1 MMSEQAVISLEGVR
15 RSYGGAHGGGFELG
29 PIDLDIESGHI
40 VAVVGP
46 NGAGK
51 STLFQILMG
60 LIHPDA
66 GNVSLFGLDHPQD
79 EVEIKRKIGYVP
91 ERALGHD
98 DMSAKALG
106 EFVSYWYPHWNEEL
120 YRELLARY
128 AVDPRKR
135 FDKLSTG
142 DQRRLSFALALAR
155 GAELLL
161 LDEPTAG
168 VDPVGRKEMLGD
180 ISRFVHLGAGAKTVV
195 FATQVMEEAKR
206 VADHI
211 AFLVDGELLGPF
223 GKNAL
228 LKEWKTFWLE
238 EEPDGDVLGLIEVHG
253 GSPVRIVTDSP
264 EETREALSSQNT
276 RIVGEGTVDLEEI
289 LSYLVRRSTER
300 RIKSS
305 RAGE

>member
-1 MMSEQAVISLEGVR
+1 MMTERAVISLEGVKK
-15 RSYGGAHGGGFELG
+15 SYGGGFELG
-29 PIDLDIESGHI
+29 PINLRIEPGHI

-51 STLFQILMG
+51 STLFGILMG
-60 LIHPDA
+60 LIHPDS
-66 GNVSLFGLDHPQD
+66 GNVSLFGLDHPED
-79 EVEIKRKIGYVP
+79 EVEIKRRIGYVP
-91 ERALGHD
+91 QRAIGHD
-98 DMSAKALG
+98 DLSAKALG
-106 EFVSYWYPHWNEEL
+106 RFISHWYPHWNEEL
-120 YRELLARY
+120 YRELLMRY
-128 AVDPRKR
+128 AVDLRKR

-155 GAELLL
+155 GTELLL

-180 ISRFVHLGAGAKTVV
+180 VSRFVHQGAGARTAV

-206 VADHI
+206 VADYV

-228 LKEWKTFWLE
+228 LGGWKTFWLE
-238 EEPDGDVLGLIEVHG
+238 EEPDGDVLGLVEVQG
-253 GSPVRIVTDSP
+253 GNPVRIVTDSP
-264 EETREALSSQNT
+264 EETREALSSENI
-276 RIVGEGTVDLEEI
+276 RIVWEGPVDLEEI
-289 LSYLVRRSTER
+289 LSYLVHRSTER